1 MRPTF
6 LTRLVN
12 GELFDPIV
20 YIRILNQRQA
30 IMLDCGRF
38 FDLTNHELMLVE
50 HLFISHAHMDHFM
63 GFDQVLRVILHRENP
78 LNVYGP
84 PDISRRVLAKLE
96 AYTWNLTREY
106 ALEVRI
112 HEVAPDRITT
122 TVARASDGFAPSE
135 PVTRAR
141 SGAELVK
148 TLWFT
153 VEAIELDHNTPCL
166 GFVVKEAFHINI
178 RGEMLTRLGYVSGPW
193 LGQLKTA
200 IHAGKPMDVE
210 VQTRHGTCLIPS
222 EELAREL
229 VIISPG
235 QKITYLTDIRHSPAN
250 LERILLLARGT
261 DILFIEAFYLDEMR
275 DQAYR
280 KGHLTARQAG
290 EIARDLEAKRVQAMH
305 ISPRY
310 HDRQEVVA
318 AELKQLI
325 SALK

>member
-30 IMLDCGRF
+30 LMLDCGRF
-38 FDLTNHELMLVE
+38 FDLSNHELMLVE

-84 PDISRRVLAKLE
+84 PGIRRHVLAKLE

-112 HEVAPDRITT
+112 HEVAPDLITS
-122 TVARASDGFAPSE
+122 TVARAGDGFAPLAS
-135 PVTRAR
+135 VTRAR
-141 SGAELVK
+141 SGTELAQ
-148 TLWFT
+148 TLWYT

-193 LGQLKTA
+193 LGMLKTA
-200 IHAGKPMDVE
+200 IHTGKPMDVE
-210 VQTRHGTCLIPS
+210 VRTRHGIRLIPS
-222 EELAREL
+222 EELAQEL

-250 LERILLLARGT
+250 LERILPLARNT
-261 DILFIEAFYLDEMR
+261 DILFIEAFYLDERR
-275 DQAYR
+275 DQAYQ

-290 EIARDLEAKRVQAMH
+290 EIARDLDAKRVVPMH

-310 HDRQEVVA
+310 HDRREVVV
-318 AELKQLI
+318 AELNQLI

>member
-30 IMLDCGRF
+30 FMFDCGRF
-38 FDLTNHELMLVE
+38 FDLSNHELMLVE

-78 LNVYGP
+78 LHVYGP
-84 PDISRRVLAKLE
+84 PGITGNVLAKLQ
-96 AYTWNLTREY
+96 AYTWNLTRDY
-106 ALEVRI
+106 ALEIRI

-122 TVARASDGFAPSE
+122 TVARAGDGFAPSQAGIQ
-135 PVTRAR
+135 AR
-141 SGAELVK
+141 SGYEIAK
-148 TLWFT
+148 TLWYT
-153 VEAIELDHNTPCL
+153 VEAVELDHKTPCL
-166 GFVVKEAFHINI
+166 GFVVKEAFHVNI
-178 RGEMLTRLGYVSGPW
+178 RGDVLIRLGYVSGPW
-193 LGQLKTA
+193 LGTLKGA
-200 IHAGKPMDVE
+200 IHAGASMDIE
-210 VQTRHGTCLIPS
+210 VPTRKGTCIIPS
-222 EELAREL
+222 EKLAREL

-235 QKITYLTDIRHSPAN
+235 QKITYLTDIRYSQAN
-250 LERILLLARGT
+250 LERILPLARDT

-275 DQAYR
+275 EEAHR
-280 KGHLTARQAG
+280 KGHLTALQAG
-290 EIARDLEAKRVQAMH
+290 DIARSLRAKRVQAMH

-310 HDRQEVVA
+310 HDRHAAVV

-325 SALK
+325 STLK